1 MKLFFVALLNWLVL
15 WVCVLC
21 DGGFMC
27 VCVGFSEGPTAAEEE
42 VCEGIHGQHVSS
54 PLLG

>member
-21 DGGFMC
+21 DGGFTC
-27 VCVGFSEGPTAAEEE
+27 VCVGFSEGPTSADEE
-42 VCEGIHGQHVSS
+42 VCEGIHGQHLSS